1 MSAAHPTPSSNN
13 DQGTMTLMALALI
26 LIAIV
31 IFHSIFYYACC
42 ALLYYL
48 WALADFASIH
58 TYVAEKMNLLAWASK
73 RVEELSL
80 GQFLEVMNQ
89 TAGILY
95 VFMLPITVYGLIT
108 TRNHPLSLTRR
119 KIDIYTLPKIMSKFS
134 PAIIP
139 ALQYGDPK
147 TQLLNVDPPEHRS
160 AQRPDEF
167 AIEHKLVIGQR
178 LDHERAKRAFDA
190 QLGTPLHNASSFSAH
205 ERALVAI
212 IGLQVFC
219 DDRPAA
225 LELRDALNRSCGKR
239 QKEHG
244 KKRGYPK
251 LSIAEKAFQ
260 QVMATPQA
268 KAWIKHHST
277 TRTAL
282 SALHAQDL
290 RLPTGQFRW
299 LKGLDRTLWYVLS
312 SSDRS
317 KVFVEG
323 AGAVAAA
330 QWEALVSKLSKK
342 MRVVIPPPDN
352 LTVYAVQGLESDL
365 RSIGMVIDDHEPDT
379 SSEAQEDST
388 TFDDLVFLHN
398 VSNQSNTTQPKVSLP
413 DQPHERVLPEPPQDS
428 AVKKRTPPLFVPKN
442 EDSY

>member
-1 MSAAHPTPSSNN
+1 M
-13 DQGTMTLMALALI
+13 LMALALI

-48 WALADFASIH
+48 WYLADFPSIH
-58 TYVAEKMNLLAWASK
+58 TYVAGKINLLAWASN
-73 RVEELSL
+73 RVEDLSL
-80 GQFLEVMNQ
+80 GEFLEVMNQ

-95 VFMLPITVYGLIT
+95 VFMLPVTVYGLVA
-108 TRNHPLSLTRR
+108 TRNHPLSITRR
-119 KIDIYTLPKIMSKFS
+119 KIDIHTMPKIMSTFS

-160 AQRPDEF
+160 AMTPDEF
-167 AIEHKLVIGQR
+167 AISHKLVIGQR
-178 LDHERAKRAFDA
+178 LDHERARQAFDA
-190 QLGTPLHNASSFSAH
+190 QLGTPLLSESSFCAH

-219 DDRPAA
+219 DDRAAA

-239 QKEHG
+239 QREHG
-244 KKRGYPK
+244 NKRGYPQ
-251 LSIAEKAFQ
+251 LSLAEKAFR

-268 KAWIKHHST
+268 KAWIRRHST

-290 RLPTGQFRW
+290 RLPAGQFRW
-299 LKGLDRTLWYVLS
+299 LKGIDRTLWYVLS

-317 KVFVEG
+317 KCFVEG
-323 AGAVAAA
+323 AGVVTAA
-330 QWEALVSKLSKK
+330 QWESLVSQLSKK
-342 MRVVIPPPDN
+342 LKVVIPAPEN
-352 LTVYAVQGLESDL
+352 LTAFAVRGLEDDL
-365 RSIGMVIDDHEPDT
+365 RNIGMVIDDHERNARIEEED
-379 SSEAQEDST
+379 DST

-398 VSNQSNTTQPKVSLP
+398 VPDVSDSISSVTPQADIQPEKPDKVKVTAPS
-413 DQPHERVLPEPPQDS
+413 V
-428 AVKKRTPPLFVPKN
+428 RTPVRFSPH
-442 EDSY
+442 

>member
-1 MSAAHPTPSSNN
+1 MSAPQHYPSPNN
-13 DQGTMTLMALALI
+13 DQGTMMLMALALI

-42 ALLYYL
+42 AMLYYL
-48 WALADFASIH
+48 WYLADFASIH
-58 TYVAEKMNLLAWASK
+58 TYVAGKINLLAWASN
-73 RVEELSL
+73 RGEDLSL
-80 GQFLEVMNQ
+80 GEFLEVMNQ

-95 VFMLPITVYGLIT
+95 VFMLPVTVYGLVA
-108 TRNHPLSLTRR
+108 TRNHPLSITRR
-119 KIDIYTLPKIMSKFS
+119 KIDIHTLPKIMSTFS

-160 AQRPDEF
+160 GMTPDEF
-167 AIEHKLVIGQR
+167 AISHKLVIGQR
-178 LDHERAKRAFDA
+178 LDHERARQAFDA
-190 QLGTPLHNASSFSAH
+190 QLGTPLLSESSFSAH

-219 DDRPAA
+219 DDRSAA

-239 QKEHG
+239 QREHG
-244 KKRGYPK
+244 NKRGYPQ
-251 LSIAEKAFQ
+251 LSLAEKAFR

-268 KAWIKHHST
+268 KAWIRRHST

-290 RLPTGQFRW
+290 RLPAGQFRW
-299 LKGLDRTLWYVLS
+299 LKGIDRTLWYVLS

-317 KVFVEG
+317 KCFVEG
-323 AGAVAAA
+323 AGVVTAA
-330 QWEALVSKLSKK
+330 QWESLVSQLSKK
-342 MRVVIPPPDN
+342 LKVVIPAPEN
-352 LTVYAVQGLESDL
+352 LTAFAVRGLEDDL
-365 RSIGMVIDDHEPDT
+365 RNIGMVIDDHERKT
-379 SSEAQEDST
+379 RIEEEEDNT

-398 VSNQSNTTQPKVSLP
+398 ADIPPTVTSSAGHTPEIVIPQESQSNSQ
-413 DQPHERVLPEPPQDS
+413 
-428 AVKKRTPPLFVPKN
+428 PLFRPQK
-442 EDSY
+442 